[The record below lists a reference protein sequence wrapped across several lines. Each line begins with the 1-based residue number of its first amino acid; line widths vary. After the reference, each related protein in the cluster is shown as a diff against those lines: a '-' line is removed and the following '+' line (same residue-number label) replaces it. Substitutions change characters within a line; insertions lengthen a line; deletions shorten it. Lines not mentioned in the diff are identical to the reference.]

1 LSEVIFEDPARGLAN
16 RRSSRPDQQF
26 VEFLESIVWG
36 SGGVQYTMHHLA
48 DILNRLGDPV
58 FFSLTEAGRLAAVTT
73 LNRKTVVLDGQRYPA
88 VYSYGISVDPAKRR
102 QGYGTLLAEQR
113 LRYGLNHLGDKGLF
127 YGYVEA
133 GNASSLRTNM
143 KAGSRSMGRY
153 HALLL
158 SRLRPRDDGYCRGLP
173 ESKRDQVVQLLSVQ
187 YKNHNLVDFDDSVDV
202 EQCYIREQGSDIVA
216 GVQCGP
222 PRRLTIRH
230 LPGVSGLLLVRLLPH
245 IPLLGR
251 LIPRRNFHFLTFGNM
266 YVKSGREKELFKLM
280 EALLARHGLNFGMM
294 YLDRRSPVFQRLT
307 AAGAFGLLNSL
318 IEVPVEVMAYFKGFS
333 AAEIAAIHS
342 RPLFVSM
349 NDPV

>member
-1 LSEVIFEDPARGLAN
+1 LSELIYEDAARRLAI

-36 SGGVQYTMHHLA
+36 SGGVQYTMHHLG
-48 DILNRLGDPV
+48 DILNRLGDPA
-58 FFSLTEAGRLAAVTT
+58 FFSLTDAGRLAAVTT
-73 LNRKTVVLDGQRYPA
+73 LNRKTVVLDGRRYPA
-88 VYSYGISVDPAKRR
+88 WYSYGISVDPAKQR

-113 LRYGLNHLGDKGLF
+113 LRYGLNRLGDKGLF

-133 GNASSLRTNM
+133 GNISSIKTNM

-153 HALLL
+153 HAVLL

-173 ESKRDQVVQLLSVQ
+173 ESKKEHLVRLLSKQ
-187 YKNHNLVDFDDSVDV
+187 YENHNLVDFDDSVDV

-222 PRRLTIRH
+222 PRRLTIRQ
-230 LPGVSGLLLVRLLPH
+230 LPGVSGLLLVKALPH
-245 IPLLGR
+245 IPLLRR
-251 LIPRRNFHFLTFGNM
+251 LMPERNFHFLTFGNI
-266 YVKSGREKELFKLM
+266 YVKSGREAELLKLL

-294 YLDRRSPVFQRLT
+294 YPDRRSPVYQRLA
-307 AAGAFGLLNSL
+307 AAGSFGLLDSL

-333 AAEIAAIHS
+333 PAEIAAIHS